1 MQHGGSRNPGAIT
14 PPLPPGSPVE
24 LRLLVWFEHGAGWRA
39 RVSGPGLAEREFDS
53 PFELARFVAW
63 PVGKAPPA
71 GGGGLR

>member
-1 MQHGGSRNPGAIT
+1 MATGAIT

-39 RVSGPGLAEREFDS
+39 SVSGPGLAEREFDS

-63 PVGKAPPA
+63 PVAKAPP
-71 GGGGLR
+71 GGGRGLR